1 VRGRSTSGSQLHATN
16 HALSL
21 FVYLSTLCRA
31 CVFTCQMVSQQCF
44 FRMLAFCKEQSG
56 LHQEHRDM
64 GQTAD
69 MVGLDVALI
78 GTQAD
83 MISE

>member
-1 VRGRSTSGSQLHATN
+1 
-16 HALSL
+16 
-21 FVYLSTLCRA
+21 
-31 CVFTCQMVSQQCF
+31 MVSQQCF